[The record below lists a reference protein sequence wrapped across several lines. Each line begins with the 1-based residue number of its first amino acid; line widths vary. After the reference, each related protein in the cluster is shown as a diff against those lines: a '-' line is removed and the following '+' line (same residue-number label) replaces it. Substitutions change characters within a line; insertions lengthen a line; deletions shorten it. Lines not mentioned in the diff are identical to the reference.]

1 MPRRIRIDFDFR
13 GDPPDIHRVRNFG
26 EDLYRMYLWKDMIAC
41 SIDEI
46 DRATTV
52 IFATIRSGRKSRRV
66 LAEIEALIR
75 EHGFGGVARITII
88 PQE

>member
-13 GDPPDIHRVRNFG
+13 GDPPDIHRVQNFG
-26 EDLYRMYLWKDMIAC
+26 EDLYRMHLRDDTVDC

-52 IFATIRSGRKSRRV
+52 IFATIRSARKSRRV

-75 EHGFGGVARITII
+75 EHGFGGVARVSVI